1 MNSNSL
7 LPFSPLTRLVN
18 SAAHMWGNRPY
29 DNRIS
34 PTENLTT
41 IFGAVGEGFHN
52 FHHTFPWSYDAS
64 ELGFKYN
71 ITTGFI
77 NFFAFFGQAYDL
89 KIASKQMIKDRKL
102 RTGDKPHDLEY
113 KFFY

>member
-1 MNSNSL
+1 MQ
-7 LPFSPLTRLVN
+7 
-18 SAAHMWGNRPY
+18 
-29 DNRIS
+29 
-34 PTENLTT
+34 
-41 IFGAVGEGFHN
+41 

-64 ELGFKYN
+64 ELGTRFN

-102 RTGDKPHDLEY
+102 RTGDRPHDLEY
-113 KFFY
+113 KFFYN